1 MIIPQIVLNIHD
13 IGTILGE
20 TTNKTIIIMYI
31 SLLFNKCI
39 NYKNI
44 VVLNIYIDTFHY
56 FILFKRSKI
65 VSFSTSAR
73 LFPVLRSITSLI
85 ISFLFCARSLYIFFY
100 ILSLLCLVEVS
111 SFLVSSCLLLS
122 SNLSKFTETCFMM
135 V

>member
-44 VVLNIYIDTFHY
+44 VVLNIYIVTFQ
-56 FILFKRSKI
+56 K
-65 VSFSTSAR
+65 
-73 LFPVLRSITSLI
+73 VLE
-85 ISFLFCARSLYIFFY
+85 
-100 ILSLLCLVEVS
+100 LSGV
-111 SFLVSSCLLLS
+111 
-122 SNLSKFTETCFMM
+122 
-135 V
+135 